1 MVTATTVIGILLSA
15 SSKNRVLIC
24 RELVSFCDMLSVD
37 ISFRNTP
44 VTEYVSSLLENSE
57 LSAFLYSLGK
67 SDSKSQLKLINA
79 FREYI
84 RGCETNYAEKYSKDS
99 RLLISFGFFG
109 GLILSLVLI

>member
-1 MVTATTVIGILLSA
+1 
-15 SSKNRVLIC
+15 
-24 RELVSFCDMLSVD
+24 MLSVD

-44 VTEYVSSLLENSE
+44 VTEYVSSLLDGDGFSRLDFITAENIKVKSVVRSPLSAEENSE